1 MSLSFIVRPAS
12 NLLPLHR
19 KPSET
24 LATATESFTRF
35 ILRST
40 STKSLIPIAS
50 RAESP
55 LTPTDPLPSQRVW
68 KSNFLHRQ
76 RGVPMTGLLGSAPV
90 NPLQLPFRMWNLV
103 LEPELFLK
111 AWTIKNIVM
120 EVHWRREMEQI
131 MTQTS
136 LEVCFGFLFVNINPL
151 LSEHIGL
158 KSPSLKLIPYA
169 LWNAQNSRGIHHFWV
184 RAVFW
189 SF

>member
-120 EVHWRREMEQI
+120 EERDGADYDPDG
-131 MTQTS
+131 